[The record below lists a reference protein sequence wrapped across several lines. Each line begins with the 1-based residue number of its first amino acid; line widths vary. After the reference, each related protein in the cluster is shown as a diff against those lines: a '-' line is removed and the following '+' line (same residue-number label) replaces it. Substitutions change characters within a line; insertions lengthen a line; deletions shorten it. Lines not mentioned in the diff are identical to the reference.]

1 MERSSENFSG
11 LEDVRELFWAY
22 YSSKN
27 PRLGVKSL
35 GSSIRCVD
43 VQCPRGQVPW
53 HPITNVC
60 TRAVRLDHR

>member
-1 MERSSENFSG
+1 MERYSESFSG

-27 PRLGVKSL
+27 PGRGVKSL

-53 HPITNVC
+53 RPITNVC
-60 TRAVRLDHR
+60 TCTVWLDHR